1 MPWKVS
7 VEPQKALVRQIVD
20 EWPRLGYGSAN
31 KRVFIGAA
39 GVPAYS
45 TLICMYRGV
54 LVSNSFETPAVTAGV
69 RAALTARQAMAA
81 SAIGLGL
88 VLSST
93 AFAQAAN
100 EGAQTGDKGEEVG
113 EVVVTGI
120 RRQLVTSQAR
130 KQDASELIDAVT
142 AEDIGALPDRSVTEV
157 LQRISGLAIGRVP
170 APRDADRIAIEGAGV
185 TIRGLSWVRSELN
198 GHTAFSAKNSRT
210 LGFEDIP
217 PELLAGVDVY
227 KNPSA
232 QQVEGGLSG
241 TVNLR
246 TRLPFDSEG
255 RKFSVSLEGAV
266 GDLADKWEP
275 SGSLLFSDRTATSFG
290 DIGGLISLSSSDLT
304 SRTDTIH
311 IEKYYARAD
320 LRPGQ
325 TTYATGGIGWRELLI
340 DRNRTGASVALQWRS
355 PSEAVDASLQYF
367 YSNATFDQDENAV
380 WNLPGGGLNGSG
392 LTYDGDFLTGGNI
405 NDGGYAGSARYN
417 QRETQNDDFSLHVN
431 WNASE
436 RLRFEGDI
444 QYSKAKTK
452 IIDLTMGPAAGPNFE
467 NAGPYSLQLNG
478 SSTPTI
484 RIPTTTL
491 LTNPNTVFHAF
502 AMDHHEHN
510 DADAWAYRADA
521 EYTFDSGDWLDKMRF
536 GVRYE
541 DYNSTTRETGYRWG
555 SISQNWSGGPA
566 LFGAQDVP
574 FVQQNYSN
582 WFHGGAGPAAFLF
595 PNTQFF
601 RNYDNWSQTV
611 VDVSTAPGVQNGCCQ
626 WVPWDGDYSTK
637 FPAND
642 GLGVNPQN
650 QQTTAA
656 YAQLSFK
663 HGEKWDGNV
672 GVRVVKTEATGTGQL
687 VFSQGNFG
695 PGTPA
700 DAIAFSNGA
709 ASETSGTHEYTD
721 VLPSFNLRYKP
732 AENFYLR
739 LAVAKGIARP
749 EFPQLL
755 PSITINTQ
763 VGQLSGGNCVAL
775 PPNVTVGNC
784 VAGYNGFAGN
794 AELEPMEAMN
804 YDLSAEWYINE
815 TNSLTLALF
824 DKEVEGFIET
834 TLGNVVPYTNNG
846 VTKNVTVLRP
856 ENQGKGYVRGS
867 ELAWNGFFDFL
878 PGWAKSFGARAAYTY
893 VESGGTRNAA
903 VNPYDPNQQ
912 TNSLLNDYPLEG
924 LSRHSY
930 NAELYYSVPKFEA
943 RLAYNWREQYLL
955 TTAAANLN
963 IPAFADDY
971 GQLDAS
977 LQWKFKETMSV
988 GLEAVNLTR
997 SKFKV
1002 LVDNDV
1008 TGGVGDGAGLT
1019 YHNWVDSDRR
1029 YTVYV
1034 RASF

>member
-1 MPWKVS
+1 MS
-7 VEPQKALVRQIVD
+7 
-20 EWPRLGYGSAN
+20 
-31 KRVFIGAA
+31 
-39 GVPAYS
+39 
-45 TLICMYRGV
+45 
-54 LVSNSFETPAVTAGV
+54 AGV
-69 RAALTARQAMAA
+69 RAALSGRRVA
-81 SAIGLGL
+81 SASALGL
-88 VLSST
+88 TMALSAT
-93 AFAQAAN
+93 AFAQTANDGQTTSSDAA
-100 EGAQTGDKGEEVG
+100 EVDT
-113 EVVVTGI
+113 VVVTGI
-120 RRQLVTSQAR
+120 RRQLETSQAR
-130 KQDASELIDAVT
+130 KQEASEMVDAIT
-142 AEDIGALPDRSVTEV
+142 ADDIGALPDRSVTEV
-157 LQRISGLAIGRVP
+157 LQRIPGLAIGRVP
-170 APRDADRIAIEGAGV
+170 APRDADRIAIEGSGV

-241 TVNLR
+241 SVNLR

-255 RKFSVSLEGAV
+255 RKFSFSLEGAR
-266 GDLADKWEP
+266 GDLAEEWEP
-275 SGSLLFSDRTATSFG
+275 SGSALYSDRWETGIG
-290 DIGGLISLSSSDLT
+290 DLGALLSVSSSDLT

-311 IEKYYARAD
+311 IEKYYARPD

-325 TTYATGGIGWRELLI
+325 TTFATGGIGWRQLTV
-340 DRNRTGASVALQWRS
+340 DRNRTGASAALQWRS
-355 PSEAVDASLQYF
+355 PDETVDAHLQYF
-367 YSNATFDQDENAV
+367 HSNATFEQDEAAA
-380 WNLPGGGLNGSG
+380 WNLPGGGLGG
-392 LTYDGDFLTGGNI
+392 TGFTYEGDKLTGGTI
-405 NDGGYAGSARYN
+405 NDGGYAGSSRYN
-417 QRETQNDDFSLHVN
+417 KRETTNNDLSLHLN
-431 WNASE
+431 WNATD
-436 RLRFEGDI
+436 RLRFEGDV
-444 QYSKAKTK
+444 QYSKADTK
-452 IIDLTMGPAAGPNFE
+452 IMDLTMGPNAGPNFE

-478 SSTPTI
+478 ADVPDIS
-484 RIPTTTL
+484 IPANNI
-491 LTNPNTVFHAF
+491 LTNPDAIFHGF
-502 AMDHHEHN
+502 AMDHHENN

-521 EYTFDSGDWLDKMRF
+521 EYTFDNSDWLDKIRF

-555 SISQNWSGGPA
+555 SISQNWAGGPA
-566 LFGAQDVP
+566 VFSQQNVP
-574 FVQQNYSN
+574 FVQQNYGN
-582 WFHGGAGPAAFLF
+582 WFHGGTAPSGFLF
-595 PNTQFF
+595 ADTSVF
-601 RNYDNWSQTV
+601 RNYQAWADQV
-611 VDVSTAPGVQNGCCQ
+611 VAVSTAPGVNNGCCQ

-650 QQTTAA
+650 QETTAA
-656 YAQLSFK
+656 YTQLSFK
-663 HGEKWDGNV
+663 HGNWDGNV
-672 GVRVVKTEATGTGQL
+672 GVRFVRTKAVGSGQL
-687 VFSQGNFG
+687 VFSTGNFG
-695 PGTPA
+695 PGAPA
-700 DAIAFSNGA
+700 DDVAFANGG
-709 ASETSGTHEYTD
+709 ASETTGSNSYDD

-732 AENFYLR
+732 TDNFFLR
-739 LAVAKGIARP
+739 FAVAKGIARP

-755 PSITINTQ
+755 PSITVNVQAGLITGG
-763 VGQLSGGNCVAL
+763 VCVPIPSG
-775 PPNVTVGNC
+775 VTTPGDC

-794 AELEPMEAMN
+794 ADLKPMDATN
-804 YDLSAEWYINE
+804 YDLSAEWYISD

-824 DKEVEGFIET
+824 DKEVSGFIET

-846 VTKNVTVLRP
+846 VTREVTVLRP

-878 PGWAKSFGARAAYTY
+878 PGFGKHFGARAAYTY
-893 VESGGTRNAA
+893 VKSGGTRNAA

-924 LSRHSY
+924 LSKTSY
-930 NAELYYSVPKFEA
+930 NAELYYAVPKVEA
-943 RLAYNWREQYLL
+943 RLAYNWRERYLL

-977 LQWKFKETMSV
+977 VQWKFTESMSLGV
-988 GLEAVNLTR
+988 EAVNLTR

-1008 TGGVGDGAGLT
+1008 VGGVGNGAGLT

-1029 YTVYV
+1029 FTLYV

>member
-1 MPWKVS
+1 M
-7 VEPQKALVRQIVD
+7 A
-20 EWPRLGYGSAN
+20 
-31 KRVFIGAA
+31 
-39 GVPAYS
+39 
-45 TLICMYRGV
+45 
-54 LVSNSFETPAVTAGV
+54 AGV
-69 RAALTARQAMAA
+69 RAALSGRRVA
-81 SAIGLGL
+81 SASALGL
-88 VLSST
+88 SMALSAT
-93 AFAQAAN
+93 AFAQTANDGGQATSSEAA
-100 EGAQTGDKGEEVG
+100 EVDT
-113 EVVVTGI
+113 VVVTGI
-120 RRQLVTSQAR
+120 RRQLETSQAR
-130 KQDASELIDAVT
+130 KQEASEMVDAIT
-142 AEDIGALPDRSVTEV
+142 ADDIGALPDRSVTEV
-157 LQRISGLAIGRVP
+157 LQRIPGLAIGRVP
-170 APRDADRIAIEGAGV
+170 APRDADRIAIEGSGV

-241 TVNLR
+241 SVNLR
-246 TRLPFDSEG
+246 TRLPFDSED
-255 RKFSVSLEGAV
+255 RKFSFSLEGAR
-266 GDLADKWEP
+266 GDLAEEWEP
-275 SGSLLFSDRTATSFG
+275 SGSALYSDRWETGIG
-290 DIGGLISLSSSDLT
+290 DLGALLSVSSSDLT

-311 IEKYYARAD
+311 IEKYYARPD

-325 TTYATGGIGWRELLI
+325 TTFATGGIGWRQLTV
-340 DRNRTGASVALQWRS
+340 DRNRTGASAALQWRS
-355 PSEAVDASLQYF
+355 PGETVDAHLQYF
-367 YSNATFDQDENAV
+367 YSNATFEQDEAAA
-380 WNLPGGGLNGSG
+380 WNLPGGGLGG
-392 LTYDGDFLTGGNI
+392 TGFTYEGDKLTGGTI
-405 NDGGYAGSARYN
+405 NDGGYAGSSRYN
-417 QRETQNDDFSLHVN
+417 KRETTNNDLTLHLN
-431 WNASE
+431 WNATDQ
-436 RLRFEGDI
+436 LRFEGDV
-444 QYSKAKTK
+444 QYSKADTK
-452 IIDLTMGPAAGPNFE
+452 IMDLTMGPNAGPNFE

-478 SSTPTI
+478 ADVPDIS
-484 RIPTTTL
+484 IPANNI
-491 LTNPNTVFHAF
+491 LTNPDAIFHGF
-502 AMDHHEHN
+502 AMDHHENN

-521 EYTFDSGDWLDKMRF
+521 EYTFDNSDWLDKIRF

-555 SISQNWSGGPA
+555 SISQNWAGGPA
-566 LFGAQDVP
+566 VFSQQDVP
-574 FVQQNYSN
+574 FVQQNYGN
-582 WFHGGAGPAAFLF
+582 WFHGGTAPSGFLF
-595 PNTQFF
+595 ADTSVF
-601 RNYDNWSQTV
+601 RNYQNWADQV
-611 VDVSTAPGVQNGCCQ
+611 VAVSTAPGVNNGCCQ

-656 YAQLSFK
+656 YTQLSFK
-663 HGEKWDGNV
+663 HGNWDGNV
-672 GVRVVKTEATGTGQL
+672 GVRFVRTEAAGSGQL
-687 VFSQGNFG
+687 VFSGGNFA
-695 PGTPA
+695 PGAPA
-700 DAIAFSNGA
+700 DDVAFANGA
-709 ASETSGTHEYTD
+709 SAPTSGSNSYDD

-732 AENFYLR
+732 TDNFFLR
-739 LAVAKGIARP
+739 FAVAKGIARP

-755 PSITINTQ
+755 PSITVNVQ
-763 VGQLSGGNCVAL
+763 VGQLAGGVCVPL

-794 AELEPMEAMN
+794 ADLKPMDATN
-804 YDLSAEWYINE
+804 YDLSAEWYIND

-824 DKEVEGFIET
+824 DKEVSGFIET
-834 TLGNVVPYTNNG
+834 TLGNIVPYTNNG
-846 VTKNVTVLRP
+846 VTREVTVLRP

-878 PGWAKSFGARAAYTY
+878 PGFGKHFGARAAYTY
-893 VESGGTRNAA
+893 VKSGGTRNAA

-924 LSRHSY
+924 LSKTSY
-930 NAELYYSVPKFEA
+930 NAELYYAVPKVEA
-943 RLAYNWREQYLL
+943 RLAYNWRERYLL

-977 LQWKFKETMSV
+977 VQWKFTESMSLGV
-988 GLEAVNLTR
+988 EAVNLTR

-1008 TGGVGDGAGLT
+1008 TGGVGNGAGLT

-1029 YTVYV
+1029 FTLYM

>member
-1 MPWKVS
+1 V
-7 VEPQKALVRQIVD
+7 A
-20 EWPRLGYGSAN
+20 
-31 KRVFIGAA
+31 
-39 GVPAYS
+39 
-45 TLICMYRGV
+45 
-54 LVSNSFETPAVTAGV
+54 AGV
-69 RAALTARQAMAA
+69 RAALLGRRAATA
-81 SAIGLGL
+81 SALGL
-88 VLSST
+88 SIALSAT
-93 AFAQAAN
+93 AFAQTANDGGQGTSSEAA
-100 EGAQTGDKGEEVG
+100 EVDT
-113 EVVVTGI
+113 VIVTGI
-120 RRQLVTSQAR
+120 RRQLETSQAR
-130 KQDASELIDAVT
+130 KQDASELVDAIT
-142 AEDIGALPDRSVTEV
+142 ADDIGALPDRSVTEV
-157 LQRISGLAIGRVP
+157 LQRIPGLAIGRVP
-170 APRDADRIAIEGAGV
+170 APRDADRIAIEGSGV

-241 TVNLR
+241 SVNLR
-246 TRLPFDSEG
+246 TRLPFDSED
-255 RKFSVSLEGAV
+255 RKFSFSLEGAR
-266 GDLADKWEP
+266 GDLAEEWEP
-275 SGSLLFSDRTATSFG
+275 SGSALYSDRWETGIG
-290 DIGGLISLSSSDLT
+290 DLGALVSVSSSDLT

-311 IEKYYARAD
+311 IEKYYARPD

-325 TTYATGGIGWRELLI
+325 TTFATGGIGWRQLTV
-340 DRNRTGASVALQWRS
+340 DRNRTGASAALQWRS
-355 PSEAVDASLQYF
+355 PEENVEAYLQYF
-367 YSNATFDQDENAV
+367 HSNATFEQDEAAA
-380 WNLPGGGLNGSG
+380 WNLPGGGLGG
-392 LTYDGDFLTGGNI
+392 TGFTYEGDKLTGGTI
-405 NDGGYAGSARYN
+405 NDGGYAGSSRYN
-417 QRETQNDDFSLHVN
+417 KRETTNNDLSLHLN
-431 WNASE
+431 WNATDQ
-436 RLRFEGDI
+436 LRFEGDV
-444 QYSKAKTK
+444 QYSKADTK
-452 IIDLTMGPAAGPNFE
+452 ITDLTMGPNAGPNFE

-478 SSTPTI
+478 AGVPDIS
-484 RIPTTTL
+484 IPANNI
-491 LTNPNTVFHAF
+491 LTNPDAIFHGF
-502 AMDHHEHN
+502 AMDHHENN

-521 EYTFDSGDWLDKMRF
+521 EYTFDNSDWMDKIRF

-555 SISQNWSGGPA
+555 SISQNWAGGPA
-566 LFGAQDVP
+566 VFSQQDVP
-574 FVQQNYSN
+574 FVQQNYGN
-582 WFHGGAGPAAFLF
+582 WFHGGTAPSGFLF
-595 PNTQFF
+595 ADTSVF
-601 RNYDNWSQTV
+601 RNYQNWADQV
-611 VDVSTAPGVQNGCCQ
+611 VAVSTAPGVNNGCCQ

-656 YAQLSFK
+656 YTQLSFK
-663 HGEKWDGNV
+663 HGKWDGNV
-672 GVRVVKTEATGTGQL
+672 GVRFVRTEAAGSGQL
-687 VFSQGNFG
+687 VFSGGNFG
-695 PGTPA
+695 PGAPA
-700 DAIAFSNGA
+700 DDVAFANGA
-709 ASETSGTHEYTD
+709 SLSTSGSNSYDD

-732 AENFYLR
+732 TDNFFLR
-739 LAVAKGIARP
+739 FAVAKGIARP

-755 PSITINTQ
+755 PSITINVQ
-763 VGQLSGGNCVAL
+763 VGQLAGGVCVPL
-775 PPNVTVGNC
+775 PPNVTVGDC

-794 AELEPMEAMN
+794 ADLKPMDATN

-824 DKEVEGFIET
+824 DKEVSGFIET

-846 VTKNVTVLRP
+846 VTRDVTVLRP

-878 PGWAKSFGARAAYTY
+878 PGFGKHFGARAAYTY

-912 TNSLLNDYPLEG
+912 TNSLLSDYPLEG
-924 LSRHSY
+924 LSRTSY
-930 NAELYYSVPKFEA
+930 NAELYYAVPKLEA
-943 RLAYNWREQYLL
+943 RLAYNWRERYLL

-977 LQWKFKETMSV
+977 VQWKFTESMSLGV
-988 GLEAVNLTR
+988 EAVNLTR

-1008 TGGVGDGAGLT
+1008 IGGVGNGAGLT

-1029 YTVYV
+1029 FTLYM